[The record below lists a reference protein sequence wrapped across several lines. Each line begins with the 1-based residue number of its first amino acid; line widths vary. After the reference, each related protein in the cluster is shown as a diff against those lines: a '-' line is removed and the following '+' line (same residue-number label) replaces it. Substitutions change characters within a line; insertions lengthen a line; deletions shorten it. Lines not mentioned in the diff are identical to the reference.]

1 MSANVDEQR
10 ARYEAAGQ
18 GHVFRFWE
26 QLSQGQRDT
35 LLSQL
40 KDIDPE
46 EVGRSYRAMQRGQG
60 ESEAPE
66 DVKPVPEDAFGS
78 MSRSP
83 ASLLSQWEKQGL
95 EQIAEGRMAVLLLA
109 GGQGTRLGMSCPKGM
124 VSVGLPSGKS
134 LFQLQAERI
143 RALQRLAGTAKPV
156 PWYIVTSAH
165 THAPT
170 EAFFR
175 EHAWFGLDPDSVR
188 FFQQGQ
194 LPALTIS
201 GKIILQD
208 KGLIAMAPN
217 GNGGVY
223 RALSSSGALAD
234 MQARGVR
241 HVHAYCVDNVLVR
254 VGDPV
259 FLGFCIHK
267 NADCGAEVVEK
278 VDPTEP
284 VGVVCRVGDHYRVLE
299 YSEISSELA
308 SRRGT
313 HGRLEFSA
321 ASICNHYFSVDFLQ
335 EVVRQYE
342 PQMLYHVAHK
352 KVGYVDDEGRPVAPD
367 KPNGIKMEKFIFD
380 VFPFSKNF
388 AVFEVLREDAF
399 SPLKNADK
407 PGQVDCPSTARKAVY
422 SLHAHWVEK
431 AGGHVSSGSGGVVC
445 EISPLVS
452 YAGEALQERVK
463 GKTFPSPFVL
473 D

>member
-1 MSANVDEQR
+1 
-10 ARYEAAGQ
+10 
-18 GHVFRFWE
+18 
-26 QLSQGQRDT
+26 
-35 LLSQL
+35 
-40 KDIDPE
+40 
-46 EVGRSYRAMQRGQG
+46 
-60 ESEAPE
+60 
-66 DVKPVPEDAFGS
+66 
-78 MSRSP
+78 
-83 ASLLSQWEKQGL
+83 GL

-143 RALQRLAGTAKPV
+143 RALQKLAGTAKPV
-156 PWYIVTSAH
+156 PWWVSHASQKRGDER
-165 THAPT
+165 THWAGYLPCAKLT
-170 EAFFR
+170 YADKIAFSVGALAAMR
-175 EHAWFGLDPDSVR
+175 KHACARVHVCVR
-188 FFQQGQ
+188 TTRV
-194 LPALTIS
+194 A
-201 GKIILQD
+201 D
-208 KGLIAMAPN
+208 

-254 VGDPV
+254 VGDPA

-313 HGRLEFSA
+313 NGRLEFSA
-321 ASICNHYFSVDFLQ
+321 ASICNHYFSVDFLE
-335 EVVRQYE
+335 EVVRKYE

-367 KPNGIKMEKFIFD
+367 KPPQGDFALYIIFT
-380 VFPFSKNF
+380 VRRYFRNF

-431 AGGHVSSGSGGVVC
+431 AGGHEIRTSHRPFEQGHTFSLQNGSGGVVC

-452 YAGEALQERVK
+452 YAGEALQEHVK